1 MTRIGPCDDC
11 LRRTW
16 LLARIGGHLE
26 RAREQG
32 RRLPL
37 VLALPDDEL
46 IEALGGGQDDAIRR
60 DYARF
65 DRREARDAIAAARL
79 DAVCRCEEGRY
90 PEALAGG
97 EDAPAVLHVA
107 ASEDGEPLAGGA
119 AIDRLRAL
127 LERDPVAVVG
137 ARRASPYG
145 LEVARSL
152 GRGLAAAGV
161 TVLSGMALGVDAAAH
176 AGALEAGPT
185 IAVLAG
191 GADRP
196 YPARHARLYE
206 RIRRDGVAISELPPG
221 LPPWRWSFPAR
232 NRIIAA
238 LTCVTVVVEA
248 GERSGSLITADF
260 AAQLGREVGA
270 VPGRVTSPLAAG
282 TNSLL
287 GAGAALVGGAGDVL
301 DLVAAQG
308 GRLRSLPERAQPAQ
322 PRLRQLLD
330 EVAAGRDTV
339 GALVGAGTAIDE
351 ALAGIAE
358 LEALGHIRREIG
370 GHLVVVP

>member
-1 MTRIGPCDDC
+1 MTPGPCDDC

-26 RAREQG
+26 RVREQG
-32 RRLPL
+32 KRLPL

-46 IEALGGGQDDAIRR
+46 IEALGGAQADPIRH
-60 DYARF
+60 AHAGF
-65 DRREARDAIAAARL
+65 DPREAREQISAAGL
-79 DAVCRCEEGRY
+79 GAVCQCEDGRY
-90 PEALAGG
+90 PEALSGG
-97 EDAPAVLHVA
+97 EDAPAVLHIA
-107 ASEDGEPLAGGA
+107 AHDGTRRLGGDGA
-119 AIDRLRAL
+119 LGRFQAL

-137 ARRASPYG
+137 ARRASAYG

-161 TVLSGMALGVDAAAH
+161 TVVSGMALGVDGAAH

-191 GADRP
+191 GADRA

-206 RIRRDGVAISELPPG
+206 RICRTGVAVSELPPG
-221 LPPWRWSFPAR
+221 LAPWRWSFPAR

-238 LTCVTVVVEA
+238 LSCVTVVVEA

-270 VPGRVTSPLAAG
+270 VPGQVTSPLAAG

-287 GAGAALVGGAGDVL
+287 AAGAALVGGPVDVL

-308 GRLRSLPERAQPAQ
+308 GLVRSLPDRVQPAR
-322 PRLRQLLD
+322 PRLRELLD
-330 EVAAGRDTV
+330 AIAAGRDTV
-339 GALVGAGTAIDE
+339 GALVGAGAAIDE

-358 LEALGHIRREIG
+358 LEALGHIRRAIG
-370 GHLVVVP
+370 GHLVVMP

>member
-32 RRLPL
+32 KRLPL

-65 DRREARDAIAAARL
+65 DRREARDAIAVARL

-90 PEALAGG
+90 PELLAGG

-119 AIDRLRAL
+119 AIDRLCGL

-137 ARRASPYG
+137 ARRASAYG

-270 VPGRVTSPLAAG
+270 VPGQVTSPLAAG

-287 GAGAALVGGAGDVL
+287 AAGAALVGGPGDVL

-308 GRLRSLPERAQPAQ
+308 GRVRSLPERVQPAQ

-330 EVAAGRDTV
+330 EIAAGRDTV
-339 GALVGAGTAIDE
+339 GALVGAGAAIDE